1 MDGRFTQNLNT
12 SLTEK
17 ICPHSIRSG
26 HSGNNTPEGGSIY
39 SVQSNSRSSHDSST
53 QPTSS
58 QQMERHHC
66 PVIFTQE
73 VDPQLIKTSLDD
85 RIAYLTD
92 FLNFTSH
99 DSDTIR
105 KVAPLVNDIIPGLVD
120 DLYAK
125 LFEFDITKKVFMTR
139 NQGFD
144 GPLPSKLEDLTLDSA
159 QITFRKVFMKSWAR
173 RVLTSDY
180 SNGKTWAYMDKVGI
194 MHTGHSPFKHQ
205 KTMGIK
211 PLNVPYRDCAL
222 TLGWVQTILNTA
234 ILQLPDNVASLT
246 LKTDAVTAVNKVI
259 WIQNDLFSRHYIDE

>member
-1 MDGRFTQNLNT
+1 MDAKDLDT
-12 SLTEK
+12 STVTEK
-17 ICPHSIRSG
+17 MCPHYARQGAS
-26 HSGNNTPEGGSIY
+26 TPDGGSLY
-39 SVQSNSRSSHDSST
+39 SLPTRTSHESST
-53 QPTSS
+53 EHSQP
-58 QQMERHHC
+58 ERHC

-99 DSDTIR
+99 DSEVIK
-105 KVAPLVNDIIPGLVD
+105 KVAPLIHGMIPSIVD

-144 GPLPSKLEDLTLDSA
+144 GPLPTKLEDLTLDSA
-159 QITFRKVFMKSWAR
+159 QITFRKVFMKAWAR

-222 TLGWVQTILNTA
+222 TLGWVQTILTTA
-234 ILQLPDNVASLT
+234 VLQLPDSAASLA
-246 LKTDAVTAVNKVI
+246 LKMDAIAALNKVI
-259 WIQNDLFSRHYIDE
+259 WIQNDLFARHYIDE